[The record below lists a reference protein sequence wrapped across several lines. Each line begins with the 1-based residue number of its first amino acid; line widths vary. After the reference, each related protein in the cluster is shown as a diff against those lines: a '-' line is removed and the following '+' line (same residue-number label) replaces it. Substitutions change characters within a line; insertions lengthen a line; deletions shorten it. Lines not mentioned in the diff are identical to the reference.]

1 MWRECCYLNVMFQSF
16 LKQCNCLQNIH
27 IKDKD
32 ECINN
37 LWRFCLHINGLGSS
51 LSVSE
56 KNMGKALLRQV
67 KKSNFIYLVFFF
79 FWLVQSIWK
88 FLGQGSKP
96 HHSSNSSCCRDNA
109 RSLTRCDTENSKKS
123 SFRIN
128 YPFNSL
134 QCSNSL

>member
-56 KNMGKALLRQV
+56 KNMGKVLLRQV
-67 KKSNFIYLVFFF
+67 KKSNFIYFFF
-79 FWLVQSIWK
+79 F
-88 FLGQGSKP
+88 FLAGPKHLEVPRTGIKTTPQQQLKLLQGQCQTS
-96 HHSSNSSCCRDNA
+96 
-109 RSLTRCDTENSKKS
+109 TRCDTENSKKS

-128 YPFNSL
+128 YLFNSL